1 MRIRA
6 FVNGGKSFPNNFDR
20 IDFARNLFHFDGRF
34 RAQQENQTALAVAC
48 HPRKDKILPGKLL
61 VLKGRARCNS
71 LRFDSVQV
79 FAP

>member
-1 MRIRA
+1 MWIRA

-20 IDFARNLFHFDGRF
+20 IDFAQNRLHFDGRF

-48 HPRKDKILPGKLL
+48 HPQDKILPGKLL

-71 LRFDSVQV
+71 LRFDSVKV